1 MDVGLDAC
9 PEGETMVP
17 VGLEQEMPLDEDV
30 SDEEVNTQLSQVEQ
44 AVAYRQ
50 NFSSENF
57 KIEIQNLPNFCGI
70 GQMKKFLNK
79 KLKLNTHKLK
89 PCGPKKNYMFVCFKW
104 VLKFGGRD
112 DINVSYVRTPF
123 LRSLKQDEGEMKYF
137 RKNNF

>member
-57 KIEIQNLPNFCGI
+57 KIE
-70 GQMKKFLNK
+70 
-79 KLKLNTHKLK
+79 
-89 PCGPKKNYMFVCFKW
+89 MFASSEF
-104 VLKFGGRD
+104 
-112 DINVSYVRTPF
+112 
-123 LRSLKQDEGEMKYF
+123 
-137 RKNNF
+137 